1 MPSHSEREICVS
13 SSLIHFHSYLP
24 HDLIE
29 LFTCTLSTSIHLS
42 HYLFS
47 LVLSLS
53 LSLVLSLSLSL
64 PLFIAL
70 YFSHFP
76 FCAFIN
82 FLNIFFIS
90 RSLIDSFFSLFL
102 SLSLWLCLS
111 VCLYLSINLSLNNSS
126 HGSISTLCHDD
137 RPYTSSTSYTCRG
150 LPFLGYPVNYVN
162 FCWSLLKISKAWN

>member
-1 MPSHSEREICVS
+1 MS

-47 LVLSLS
+47 LSLSLS
-53 LSLVLSLSLSL
+53 LSLVLSLSLSPSLYRSLSL

-150 LPFLGYPVNYVN
+150 LPFLDYPVNYVK
-162 FCWSLLKISKAWN
+162 F